1 MKTKLFTL
9 FVALLATTSLWAQ
22 TFKVGDLYYEVTSRV
37 APYTVR
43 VIDCDPNIVSV
54 EIPSTISCP
63 RQFVE
68 SPGEGK
74 VTILVQVPEPLCEG
88 SFVVIIGSLTSWVD
102 QSTQLVEGTETW
114 YAGTFDWN
122 PGSTFKVAHC
132 KNDGTFE
139 WGFVA
144 WKYTLIEGDVTLAKA
159 GDASGDVINTDNQI
173 IVISVESWTMS
184 ACDETNDSKAYN
196 DGLYLNR
203 RQDTF
208 FETNKK
214 ETSCAVT
221 SIGNYAFNNCSSL
234 TSVTIPN
241 SVTSIGNS
249 AFTGCSS
256 LTSIIIPNSV
266 TSIGNSPFEYCSSL
280 TSIVVE
286 AGNTTYDSR
295 ENCNAIIETASNTLI
310 AGCQKTTIPNS
321 VTSIGDY
328 AFRGCSSLTSVTIPN
343 SVTSI
348 GEGAFR
354 GCSGLT
360 SITIPNSVTSIGD
373 YAFYD
378 CSNITSVE
386 WNAKNCQNFS
396 NSLSAPFY
404 SARTQITSF
413 IIGDSVQHIPSY
425 LCYEMDNLTSL
436 TIPNA
441 VTSIGSSAF
450 SGCSSLTS
458 VTIPNSVTS
467 IGSSTFEDCSS
478 LTSVTIPNS
487 VTSIGSSAFS
497 GCSSLTSVTIPNSVT
512 SIGSSAFSGCSS
524 LTSVTIP
531 NSVTSIGRYAFSECE
546 KLGTL
551 VLGDKVKE
559 IGNYAFNGCNKLYHI
574 YCYAPEPPV
583 IEEDVFT
590 NYNVNLYVPC
600 NYLDNYKY
608 DRVFGS
614 FRYIQCIDSEDVA
627 ADDVVVSPGIN
638 NVTITWPTEGNADT
652 YTIVIKKDGE
662 VFCTLTFNAE
672 GQLLNIAFAPSR
684 DGNHPA
690 QYAEQAGK
698 GYRFTVTSLESGT
711 KYGYN
716 IEVKDASNKT
726 IKSHSGEFTTQSTTA
741 VDNITT
747 NNANIQKI
755 IRDGQFIIVRD
766 GVEYNAV
773 GQEM

>member
-1 MKTKLFTL
+1 MKKIFTFFLVLAASMGIVYASDTQVDGIWYDFDSSTKTAS
-9 FVALLATTSLWAQ
+9 VTYRG
-22 TFKVGDLYYEVTSRV
+22 GDEYSYSNE
-37 APYTVR
+37 YTGNV
-43 VIDCDPNIVSV
+43 V
-54 EIPSTISCP
+54 IPSS
-63 RQFVE
+63 
-68 SPGEGK
+68 
-74 VTILVQVPEPLCEG
+74 VT
-88 SFVVIIGSLTSWVD
+88 
-102 QSTQLVEGTETW
+102 
-114 YAGTFDWN
+114 
-122 PGSTFKVAHC
+122 
-132 KNDGTFE
+132 
-139 WGFVA
+139 
-144 WKYTLIEGDVTLAKA
+144 
-159 GDASGDVINTDNQI
+159 
-173 IVISVESWTMS
+173 
-184 ACDETNDSKAYN
+184 YN
-196 DGLYLNR
+196 GITY
-203 RQDTF
+203 
-208 FETNKK
+208 
-214 ETSCAVT
+214 SVT
-221 SIGNYAFNNCSSL
+221 SIGDDAFYYCSSL

-241 SVTSIGNS
+241 SVTSIGNY
-249 AFTGCSS
+249 AFYNCSS
-256 LTSIIIPNSV
+256 LTSVTIPNSV
-266 TSIGNSPFEYCSSL
+266 TSIRNGVFSGCSSL
-280 TSIVVE
+280 ISI
-286 AGNTTYDSR
+286 
-295 ENCNAIIETASNTLI
+295 
-310 AGCQKTTIPNS
+310 TIGNS

-328 AFRGCSSLTSVTIPN
+328 AFKGCSSLTSVTIPN

-348 GEGAFR
+348 GYEAFR
-354 GCSGLT
+354 
-360 SITIPNSVTSIGD
+360 
-373 YAFYD
+373 
-378 CSNITSVE
+378 
-386 WNAKNCQNFS
+386 
-396 NSLSAPFY
+396 
-404 SARTQITSF
+404 
-413 IIGDSVQHIPSY
+413 
-425 LCYEMDNLTSL
+425 
-436 TIPNA
+436 
-441 VTSIGSSAF
+441 
-450 SGCSSLTS
+450 
-458 VTIPNSVTS
+458 
-467 IGSSTFEDCSS
+467 DCSS

-487 VTSIGSSAFS
+487 VTSIGD
-497 GCSSLTSVTIPNSVT
+497 
-512 SIGSSAFSGCSS
+512 
-524 LTSVTIP
+524 
-531 NSVTSIGRYAFSECE
+531 YAFMYCE

-551 VLGDKVKE
+551 VLGDKVNE
-559 IGNYAFNGCNKLYHI
+559 IGDGAFYGCNKLYHI

-583 IEEDVFT
+583 IEDNVFS

-766 GVEYNAV
+766 GVEYNAM